1 MPSFNSKMAAIA
13 AGALLAIGLP
23 IYGVYSTR
31 SSLDQR
37 MAAMEHE
44 LQAVRSQDATKIDEM
59 SADLKFIADKMDV
72 TSRDLEHARKLAE
85 TLKQE
90 NAQSSKRF
98 RSQIDSQSQTM
109 NELRQQ
115 TEAVQQDAN
124 SKIGAVSTDVQ
135 GVRTDLD
142 STKNDLAASRR
153 EISDVRDTL
162 SQQIA
167 HNSSELADLR
177 RRGER
182 DYFEF
187 DIPKSKDFARV
198 ADVKVQLKKTDNKR
212 QKYDVVLFADDNKLE
227 KKDRIANEPVTFLVG
242 RDRLRY
248 ELVVNYVDKD
258 RIRGYLSAPKDK
270 VQAAEGPAFRSTKQ

>member
-1 MPSFNSKMAAIA
+1 MLSFQSKMIA
-13 AGALLAIGLP
+13 LGAGGLLAIGLP
-23 IYGVYSTR
+23 AYGVYSTR

-44 LQAVRSQDATKIDEM
+44 LQASRTQDAAKIQEL
-59 SADLKFIADKMDV
+59 STDLHYIADKMDI
-72 TSRDLEHARKLAE
+72 TSRDLDQARKLAE

-90 NAQSSKRF
+90 STQSSQRF
-98 RSQIDSQSQTM
+98 RSQIATQSRTM
-109 NELRQQ
+109 NELRHQ
-115 TEAVQQDAN
+115 TEAVQQDTTT
-124 SKIGAVSTDVQ
+124 KIGAVTGEVQ
-135 GVRTDLD
+135 GVRVDLD
-142 STKNDLAASRR
+142 GTKTDLAASRK
-153 EISDVRDTL
+153 EIGDVRDTL

-187 DIPKSKDFARV
+187 DIAKSRDLERV
-198 ADVKVQLKKTDNKR
+198 ADVKLQLKKTDNKR
-212 QKYDVVLFADDNKLE
+212 QKYDILVQADDNKLE

-248 ELVVNYVDKD
+248 ELVVNYVDKN
-258 RIRGYLSAPKDK
+258 RVRGYLSTPKDK
-270 VQAAEGPAFRSTKQ
+270 VTGAEGPAFRTKQ